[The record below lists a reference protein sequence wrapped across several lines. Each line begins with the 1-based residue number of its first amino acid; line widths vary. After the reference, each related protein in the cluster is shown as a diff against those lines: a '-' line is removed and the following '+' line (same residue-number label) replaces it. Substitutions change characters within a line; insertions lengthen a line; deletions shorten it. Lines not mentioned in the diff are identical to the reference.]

1 MTMTEGVH
9 ERAHEHDLGAALA
22 DASPGLLRKL
32 CEAAAAVGPVT
43 KDARNEFHRYN
54 YASAEAVLSATREE
68 LLSRGVL
75 VIGAEVKTEE
85 RMRPTTSAGETAIT
99 TVHLLFSV
107 FDADTGERLEIPWL
121 GRGEDPMDKGISKAL
136 TSAKKTF
143 LRELLSLPYGQDDPE
158 ADSSSDE
165 RAYGR
170 PTVNLLREAKGLR
183 DEQLNQI
190 LVANGLPAQAKPF
203 GAFTR
208 VPGEKADQIRT
219 DLKAAHE

>member
-1 MTMTEGVH
+1 MTAAAEIPA
-9 ERAHEHDLGAALA
+9 ENDLGEALA

-32 CEAAAAVGPVT
+32 CEAAQAVGPVD
-43 KDARNEFHRYN
+43 KDKRNEFHHYD
-54 YASAEAVLSATREE
+54 YASAEAVLNATREE

-75 VIGAEVKTEE
+75 VIGAEVKVEE
-85 RMRPTTSAGETAIT
+85 RLRATTNAGETAIT

-121 GRGEDPMDKGISKAL
+121 GRGEDPMDKGVSKAL

-158 ADSSSDE
+158 ADTGSDQ
-165 RAYGR
+165 RAYGQ
-170 PTVNLLREAKGLR
+170 PTVNLVAEAKGLR

-190 LVANGLPAQAKPF
+190 LVANGLDARQSRSARSPACPA
-203 GAFTR
+203 TR
-208 VPGEKADQIRT
+208 PTRSAGI
-219 DLKAAHE
+219 